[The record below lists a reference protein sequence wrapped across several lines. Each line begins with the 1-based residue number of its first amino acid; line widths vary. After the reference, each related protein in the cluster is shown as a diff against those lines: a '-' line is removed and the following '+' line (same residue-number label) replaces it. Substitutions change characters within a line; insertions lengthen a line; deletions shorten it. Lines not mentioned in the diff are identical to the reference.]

1 MLSMSSLSLSLI
13 CSYIWL
19 SSSFVWQ
26 SAASS
31 ATPLGL
37 YFAAQLGPSLP
48 PTLVSKR
55 LLSRCSA
62 SIINYLKHPLGIV
75 GREHL
80 QGLFHRLR
88 ERSEPPLDY
97 TVSGIRMHYHYN
109 ATCEDNQYFVPK
121 VEEPLEKAV
130 AQIQRAQRQ
139 ACQFLVQAYLHT
151 VNGTLHPSPYDPYLA
166 HALQHLE
173 HGYSFTLVVSA
184 FLYVMLPILRIRTL
198 RSIFL
203 PLM

>member
-1 MLSMSSLSLSLI
+1 MLFMSSLSLSLT

-19 SSSFVWQ
+19 SSFFVWQ
-26 SAASS
+26 SAALS

-37 YFAAQLGPSLP
+37 YFAAPLGRSLP
-48 PTLVSKR
+48 PALVSKR

-62 SIINYLKHPLGIV
+62 SIISYLKHPLGIV
-75 GREHL
+75 GREYL
-80 QGLFHRLR
+80 QGLYHRLR

-97 TVSGIRMHYHYN
+97 TVAGIRMHYHYN
-109 ATCEDNQYFVPK
+109 ATCEDNQYFLPK
-121 VEEPLEKAV
+121 VEDPLGKAV
-130 AQIQRAQRQ
+130 AQIQRAQKQ

-151 VNGTLHPSPYDPYLA
+151 YNGTEHPHPYDPYLA
-166 HALQHLE
+166 HAYQHLE

-184 FLYVMLPILRIRTL
+184 FLYVLVPVLRMTHL

-203 PLM
+203 PLI

>member
-1 MLSMSSLSLSLI
+1 MLSTSSLSLSLI
-13 CSYIWL
+13 CSYTWL
-19 SSSFVWQ
+19 SFFSVWQ
-26 SAASS
+26 LAASS

-37 YFAAQLGPSLP
+37 YFAAQLGQSP
-48 PTLVSKR
+48 PPALVSKR
-55 LLSRCSA
+55 LSSLCSG
-62 SIINYLKHPLGIV
+62 SIISYLKHPLGIV
-75 GREHL
+75 GVEQL

-109 ATCEDNQYFVPK
+109 ATCEDNQHFLPK
-121 VEEPLEKAV
+121 VEEPLGKAA
-130 AQIQRAQRQ
+130 AQIQRAQKQ

-151 VNGTLHPSPYDPYLA
+151 FNGTAHPHPYDPYLA
-166 HALQHLE
+166 HAYQHLE

-184 FLYVMLPILRIRTL
+184 FLYVLIPILKIKPL